1 MIGALLGVALVVASG
16 TSPPRHKYPKPG
28 SVPVAEKPFSY
39 DFSQPQRIEVGGT
52 GPTRVTALHQVPMP
66 VWGYGIL
73 LVSIDNSTGP
83 SQTLRLRY
91 QSTAGGGQ
99 RSVERA
105 VELRAGERQQLALPI
120 PAGMRYGKL
129 VARGAGIQNATEPGV
144 YFTYAYRPQRIVL
157 SIGSPEEFEKV
168 AGQRPVNT
176 DPAVLVTPIAP
187 QDAPSELAG
196 YVGYDAVAVSSG
208 PIESLPPHA
217 QRALEAYA
225 ATGGVLILGEVGR
238 GTAELLPLLGVAQSS
253 GGVRDYGFGSVSMDQ
268 TPGQREALYFSAEPV
283 VNPQG
288 VRPSYSRR
296 GFGNG
301 AGVDDVLLPQA
312 LAPLGRF
319 MIIIVLFTLAIG
331 PGSWWVAKKRGPG
344 ALLVTIPATAFVT
357 CGLIIGYS
365 LIRDGFTVHAS
376 VHGYSLLDAPRNRV
390 ITSAVGAFY
399 ANLAPSKAVFP
410 SSTAIIAPWE
420 QNVEGQ
426 QASITW
432 GEGAR
437 FGSDFL
443 PSRSYREWAVLG
455 VEPTRARLVLKQD
468 GEALKVQN
476 ALGSRIA
483 VVRVTWH
490 GQDWE
495 AHNLRDGGEA
505 KLEKATQSG
514 PPDLEPK
521 ASGRFDSD
529 AQLRAR
535 GGVIA
540 DGEFVA
546 LLEGPAFA
554 PLGGLSLSQH
564 ESAHVVRGA
573 VTQ

>member
-1 MIGALLGVALVVASG
+1 M
-16 TSPPRHKYPKPG
+16 
-28 SVPVAEKPFSY
+28 
-39 DFSQPQRIEVGGT
+39 
-52 GPTRVTALHQVPMP
+52 
-66 VWGYGIL
+66 
-73 LVSIDNSTGP
+73 VSIDHSTGP
-83 SQTLRLRY
+83 SQTLRLKS
-91 QSTAGGGQ
+91 QSTAGGAQ

-105 VELRAGERQQLALPI
+105 VEVRAGERQQLALPV

-176 DPAVLVTPIAP
+176 DPSVLVTPIAP
-187 QDAPSELAG
+187 LDAPAELAG
-196 YVGYDAVAVSSG
+196 YVGYDAVVVSSG
-208 PIESLPPHA
+208 PLEALPPHA

-225 ATGGVLILGEVGR
+225 ATGGILILGEVGR
-238 GTAELLPLLGVAQSS
+238 GTEALLPLLGAAQSS
-253 GGVRDYGFGSVSMDQ
+253 GGVREYGFGSVSLDQ
-268 TPGQREALYFSAEPV
+268 TPQQREALYFAAEPV

-288 VRPSYSRR
+288 VKPAYSRR
-296 GFGNG
+296 GFGKG
-301 AGVDDVLLPQA
+301 AGADDVLLPQA

-331 PGSWWVAKKRGPG
+331 PGSWWVARRRGPG

-357 CGLIIGYS
+357 CALIIGYS

-376 VHGYSLLDAPRNRV
+376 VHGYSLLDLPRNRV
-390 ITSAVGAFY
+390 ITSSVGAFY

-410 SSTAIIAPWE
+410 SSTAVIAPWE

-468 GEALKVQN
+468 GDSLKVQN
-476 ALGSRIA
+476 ALGTRIEH
-483 VVRVTWH
+483 VRVTWQ
-490 GQDWE
+490 GQQWE
-495 AHNLRDGGEA
+495 AKNLRDGGEA
-505 KLEKATQSG
+505 KLLVASPGDSG
-514 PPDLEPK
+514 PDLEPN
-521 ASGRFDSD
+521 ATGRFDTD
-529 AQLRAR
+529 AQMRVR
-535 GGVIA
+535 GGTFG

-546 LLEGPAFA
+546 RLDGPAFA
-554 PLGGLSLSQH
+554 QLGGLALSQH
-564 ESAHVVRGA
+564 QSAHVVRGMVA
-573 VTQ
+573 Q